1 MCHFFACTWFLIGS
15 IPDAPIGW
23 VASEDLLNAGSGTQY
38 LASFYWAV
46 ATLVCASS
54 QSYQAAAPSNL
65 LHPPALPSTYRPL

>member
-46 ATLVCASS
+46 ATLVRV
-54 QSYQAAAPSNL
+54 L
-65 LHPPALPSTYRPL
+65 LTKLPSSCPF